1 MFEGKIPEKVI
12 ADKSGHK
19 SIQGLRFHER
29 ISVKQD
35 QAAGVLIN
43 GINKPVIENKFKSNS
58 AQSSKENGYKGST
71 NTTAGHA
78 QTFTRTLNNCTINI
92 MYK

>member
-19 SIQGLRFHER
+19 SIQGLRCYER

-35 QAAGVLIN
+35 QAVD
-43 GINKPVIENKFKSNS
+43 GI
-58 AQSSKENGYKGST
+58 
-71 NTTAGHA
+71 
-78 QTFTRTLNNCTINI
+78 
-92 MYK
+92 